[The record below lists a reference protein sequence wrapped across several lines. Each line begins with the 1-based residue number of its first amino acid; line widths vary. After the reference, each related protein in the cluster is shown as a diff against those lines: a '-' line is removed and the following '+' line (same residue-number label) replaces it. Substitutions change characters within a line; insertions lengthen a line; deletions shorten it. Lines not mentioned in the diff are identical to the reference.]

1 MSWCRPRRH
10 RDPGQLGEPEFRPRW
25 REMQKAGG
33 RFIESCLLASG
44 SATLRRCSN
53 ASPLSRFHKKR
64 ALVHPGLFSLEYRL
78 LGIALVEQSN
88 CLVSAAVAPAEE
100 RPEPI
105 VQTNFEHLN
114 FAARRESVSPERPRS
129 KR

>member
-33 RFIESCLLASG
+33 RFIEFCLLASG

-53 ASPLSRFHKKR
+53 ALPPLSRFQKK
-64 ALVHPGLFSLEYRL
+64 
-78 LGIALVEQSN
+78 
-88 CLVSAAVAPAEE
+88 
-100 RPEPI
+100 EPRGT
-105 VQTNFEHLN
+105 QGS
-114 FAARRESVSPERPRS
+114 FA
-129 KR
+129 